1 EFAGW
6 IQGLRGTT
14 TAVIEERRPIRLEL
28 HYLVE
33 GELLPMFVSSDG
45 GLTPNPEVRR
55 LESRRLSLQ
64 RRPGRG
70 APSGRARAPRRGHRA
85 RVARTEVVE
94 TLAAAD
100 MLPAIYFIFSRRGC
114 SAAVAQCMREG
125 LVLTDATERARIR
138 ELAEMRCSY
147 LGDEDLE
154 VLGYQEWVEAL
165 ACGIAAHHAG
175 QIPVFKET
183 VEELFKA
190 GAVKLVFATET
201 LSLGINMPARSV
213 VIESLSKF
221 TGERHEVLTPGEFT
235 QLTGRAGRRG
245 IDTLGHAVVLQQT
258 DLPFTQIA
266 GLASTRTYSLVSSF
280 EPSYNMATNLVRN
293 YRWEEAE
300 HLLNSSFA
308 QYRVDKEV
316 VMLEGRIEQNEA
328 YLASYQKKMA
338 CHLGDFEEY
347 WRLKERLMRLER
359 SLARWEQ
366 AAGRDRTLRVFS
378 GARPGQV
385 YVVPA
390 GKMRG
395 PVVVVGSER
404 SKRGEP
410 RLLAIT
416 RDRRLVRLSP
426 RDFSHPP
433 RAVAQ
438 LALAAGGEGVR
449 PRVDH
454 ATRRRLATAL
464 AALEVP
470 AAAWEPSPGATED
483 SQPDLSVL
491 RSRILSHP
499 CRLCGDL
506 DRHAQWGERAS
517 RLEAEIDDLRE
528 RVRARTE
535 TLSHKFQRVLRILE
549 EYGYVKDFELAP
561 KGSTLARIYNESDL
575 VVAEALTKGW
585 FSG

>member
-1 EFAGW
+1 
-6 IQGLRGTT
+6 
-14 TAVIEERRPIRLEL
+14 
-28 HYLVE
+28 
-33 GELLPMFVSSDG
+33 
-45 GLTPNPEVRR
+45 
-55 LESRRLSLQ
+55 
-64 RRPGRG
+64 
-70 APSGRARAPRRGHRA
+70 
-85 RVARTEVVE
+85 
-94 TLAAAD
+94 
-100 MLPAIYFIFSRRGC
+100 
-114 SAAVAQCMREG
+114 
-125 LVLTDATERARIR
+125 
-138 ELAEMRCSY
+138 
-147 LGDEDLE
+147 
-154 VLGYQEWVEAL
+154 
-165 ACGIAAHHAG
+165 
-175 QIPVFKET
+175 
-183 VEELFKA
+183 
-190 GAVKLVFATET
+190 
-201 LSLGINMPARSV
+201 
-213 VIESLSKF
+213 
-221 TGERHEVLTPGEFT
+221 
-235 QLTGRAGRRG
+235 
-245 IDTLGHAVVLQQT
+245 
-258 DLPFTQIA
+258 
-266 GLASTRTYSLVSSF
+266 
-280 EPSYNMATNLVRN
+280 
-293 YRWEEAE
+293 
-300 HLLNSSFA
+300 
-308 QYRVDKEV
+308 
-316 VMLEGRIEQNEA
+316 
-328 YLASYQKKMA
+328 
-338 CHLGDFEEY
+338 
-347 WRLKERLMRLER
+347 
-359 SLARWEQ
+359 WEQ
-366 AAGRDRTLRVFS
+366 AASRDRTLRVFS

-454 ATRRRLATAL
+454 ATRRRLAIAL

-585 FSG
+585 FSGLKAAELAAAVSTFVFESRGPFEVVGMLPTSGARRLYGRLLRQVERIRLREERVGLDLTRGTQTGFAEVIYRWCRGASLEEVLDEELPAGDFIRACKQTVDLMRQMRDVTDDPELERVLAAAIAGVNRGVVAYTGII